1 MKTFYNLI
9 LYLLLIC
16 SFSFA
21 QQASGYFPSQTGFTW
36 QYLLTPLDSANNGI
50 NQLAFY
56 RADSFANIADYKGMQ
71 ANIVLSKKGS
81 LTSLPSQP
89 YDDSLFSHFEGMNAF
104 EYSQTSNMEFLLR
117 SLDSL
122 SIDPNFSFL
131 DFFISLENWYSLY
144 RFDQPVQNNY
154 TILSVDTVLQAGA
167 LTLPLRFEY
176 VGVRFEDVTIN
187 TQIGSVNCKK
197 FMITRGVS
205 LIITPINLIPLATI
219 EDTMWIAPDNWIVKS
234 FSPSGYV
241 NLSLIGAD
249 PIFVPGMKTEITET
263 ISDVQN
269 NTQLPADI
277 RLYQN
282 YPNPFN
288 PKTNIAFTITELEFV
303 NLKVFDAMGKE
314 IQTLVNRELPAGN
327 HSVKFEATGLASGF
341 YFYRLQSGNF
351 SEIKKMVF
359 LK

>member
-1 MKTFYNLI
+1 MTAFYNLI
-9 LYLLLIC
+9 LCVILFC
-16 SFSFA
+16 GFSLA
-21 QQASGYFPSQTGFTW
+21 QQASEYFPAQTGFTW
-36 QYLLTPLDSANNGI
+36 QYLSTPLDSTNNGI

-56 RADSFANIADYKGMQ
+56 RADSFANVADYKGMQ
-71 ANIVLSKKGS
+71 ANIVLTKKGS
-81 LTSLPSQP
+81 LTSLPSQQ
-89 YDDSLFSHFEGMNAF
+89 YDDSLFCHFEGMNAF

-144 RFDQPVQNNY
+144 RFDQPVQNYY
-154 TILSVDTVLQAGA
+154 TILSVDTSLQAGV

-176 VGVRFEDVTIN
+176 VGVRFEDETIN

-205 LIITPINLIPLATI
+205 LIITPTHLIPLATI
-219 EDTMWIAPDNWIVKS
+219 EDTIWIAPDNWIVKS

-241 NLSLIGAD
+241 DLSLIGAD
-249 PIFVPGMKTEITET
+249 PIFVPGMKTDITET
-263 ISDVQN
+263 ISDVQK
-269 NTQLPADI
+269 NTETPADFH
-277 RLYQN
+277 LFQN

-288 PKTNIAFTITELEFV
+288 PETNIAFRITELEFV

-341 YFYRLQSGNF
+341 YFYSLQVGTTINT
-351 SEIKKMVF
+351 KKMVL